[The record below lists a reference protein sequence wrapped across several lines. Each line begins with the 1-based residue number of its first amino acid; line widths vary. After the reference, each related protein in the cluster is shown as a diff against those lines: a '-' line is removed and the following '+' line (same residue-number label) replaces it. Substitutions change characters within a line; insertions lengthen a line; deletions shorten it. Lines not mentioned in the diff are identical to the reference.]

1 MNTLDEHEWH
11 RLEQAHVLANVQ
23 QAFSDAASGGDLG
36 SEDEDMYVSGGG
48 GTGGELMSPTATTSA
63 AAQSDAHALALM
75 LQQQLDAINNEI
87 RYARTDSCLL
97 SLSLSN
103 VCSSSWMQSTTRLG
117 IRYSLADS
125 SLFSLLTND
134 HC

>member
-23 QAFSDAASGGDLG
+23 QAFSDAAAGDVA
-36 SEDEDMYVSGGG
+36 SDDEDMFAAGDV
-48 GTGGELMSPTATTSA
+48 LSPS

-87 RYARTDSCLL
+87 RSAPIGRSRCP
-97 SLSLSN
+97 
-103 VCSSSWMQSTTRLG
+103 
-117 IRYSLADS
+117 
-125 SLFSLLTND
+125 
-134 HC
+134 